1 MNIRRII
8 EGILSFVGMIDAIEE
23 GRDASVRYY
32 NNWIIHVKNTVPP
45 EKLLIFES
53 KQGWAPLC
61 NFLDIP
67 IPEEPYPRVN
77 DSGAKQMH
85 MVKVQY
91 LATFVVIVFPI
102 LAAFLIA
109 YKFWY

>member
-1 MNIRRII
+1 
-8 EGILSFVGMIDAIEE
+8 MIDAIEE

-32 NNWIIHVKNTVPP
+32 KNWVSHVKNTVPP

-77 DSGAKQMH
+77 DSGAKQTH
-85 MVKVQY
+85 FVKVQY
-91 LATFVVIVFPI
+91 LAAFVVLVLPI
-102 LAAFLIA
+102 LSAFLIV

>member
-1 MNIRRII
+1 
-8 EGILSFVGMIDAIEE
+8 MIDAIEE

-32 NNWIIHVKNTVPP
+32 NNWITHVKNAVPP

-91 LATFVVIVFPI
+91 LATFVVLVFPI